1 MGLFSTTSTLCH
13 ISIWI
18 NQHPSPT
25 LSYESRWSTMRKTLQ
40 YITTIQN
47 LINRVLETQ
56 LEHIDAAG
64 EILAHTIQNGGFVYA
79 FGTGHSHMMAEE
91 LFYRAGGLAR
101 IYPIL
106 EDALMLHN
114 GAIKSTDMERLN
126 GYADLILS
134 RYNCTEKDCLLIAS
148 NSGRN
153 TVIVEMALAAQQAGM
168 KVIALTNLNHSQAQ
182 ESRHHTGLKLYQLA
196 DVVLD
201 NQGCLGDAAVEVP
214 EIKRMVG
221 ATSTSLGAMLLH
233 SVVLAAI
240 ERMLEN
246 GYHPEVFSSS
256 NLDEGDE
263 INHAILEKYK
273 GVVKPL

>member
-1 MGLFSTTSTLCH
+1 
-13 ISIWI
+13 
-18 NQHPSPT
+18 
-25 LSYESRWSTMRKTLQ
+25 MRKTLQ
-40 YITTIQN
+40 YITTIQS

-64 EILAHTIQNGGFVYA
+64 AILAKTIQNGGFVYT

-221 ATSTSLGAMLLH
+221 ATSTSLGTMLLH

-240 ERMLEN
+240 ELMLQN

>member
-1 MGLFSTTSTLCH
+1 
-13 ISIWI
+13 
-18 NQHPSPT
+18 
-25 LSYESRWSTMRKTLQ
+25 MRKIHQ
-40 YITTIQN
+40 YITNIQK

-56 LEHIDAAG
+56 MDKIDKAG
-64 EILAHTIQNGGFVYA
+64 AIVADSLMNDGFVYV

-114 GAIKSTDMERLN
+114 GAIKSTEMERLD
-126 GYADLILS
+126 GYADLILD
-134 RYNCTEKDCLLIAS
+134 RYECTEKDCLIIAS

-153 TVIVEMALAAQQAGM
+153 AVSIDMVKAAHKRGM
-168 KVIALTNLNHSQAQ
+168 KVIGLTNLIHSKAQ
-182 ESRHHTGLKLYQLA
+182 ESRHASGSKLYMIG

-201 NQGCLGDAAVEVP
+201 NQGCLGDASVYVP
-214 EIKRMVG
+214 EIDRNIA

-233 SVVLAAI
+233 AVAISAI
-240 ERMLEN
+240 ELMLEK
-246 GYHPEVFSSS
+246 GHIPEVFSSA

-263 INHAILEKYK
+263 INDEMLAKYRSF
-273 GVVKPL
+273 VKPL